1 MTDSSYSNEDQNSK
15 PETSSA
21 NKSKRGRPKWI
32 PPDLKEVQWL
42 ASRGLTQAQIAAY
55 FGISPD
61 TLLERKK
68 DFPGFSEAIKKGQMQ
83 GLADITNA
91 LYAEACCGNVTAAI
105 FYLKNRDPKN
115 WNDRREPPNSSG
127 SIPSKKPAI

>member
-1 MTDSSYSNEDQNSK
+1 MTDTNDSNNDQDSRT
-15 PETSSA
+15 ETNSA
-21 NKSKRGRPKWI
+21 NKRKRGRPKWT

-42 ASRGLTQAQIAAY
+42 ASRGLTQAQIAAS

-115 WNDRREPPNSSG
+115 WNDRREQQN
-127 SIPSKKPAI
+127 K